1 MNYAIT
7 SRYLFL
13 LFSLRDET
21 LVDVY
26 TLPKRM
32 DTAPP
37 NTMHPRRLIR
47 SHTGV
52 YPHAISK
59 IQVLETSSDTR
70 LRTYNPLS
78 KVDDIRVSF
87 LALAYVNHSPTSW
100 TSKIGLHV
108 LDAHVHCTGMLT
120 FITQSGRTLNVGMTN
135 TMLALSTRSGK
146 CLAVT
151 HSMPGSVLLAHS
163 ITREESGCTMSVKA
177 IDLPKGLQTRDILAF
192 DGFRGRLCLINGWT
206 KFDILD
212 CV

>member
-7 SRYLFL
+7 SRHLFL

-32 DTAPP
+32 DTASL
-37 NTMHPRRLIR
+37 TTIHPRRLIR
-47 SHTGV
+47 SHSGV

-59 IQVLETSSDTR
+59 IQVLETSTEIRHRISNQV
-70 LRTYNPLS
+70 L
-78 KVDDIRVSF
+78 KCDDVRVSF
-87 LALAYVNHSPTSW
+87 LALVYANHSRTSW
-100 TSKIGLHV
+100 TSKIALHV
-108 LDAHVHCTGMLT
+108 IEAHAHRTGMLS
-120 FITQSGRTLNVGMTN
+120 FVTQSGRTLNVGMTN
-135 TMLALSTRSGK
+135 TILALSTRSGR

-163 ITREESGCTMSVKA
+163 ITLEDSSCTMNVKP
-177 IDLPKGLQTRDILAF
+177 ISLPKGFQSRDMLAF

-206 KFDILD
+206 KIDILD
-212 CV
+212 CT